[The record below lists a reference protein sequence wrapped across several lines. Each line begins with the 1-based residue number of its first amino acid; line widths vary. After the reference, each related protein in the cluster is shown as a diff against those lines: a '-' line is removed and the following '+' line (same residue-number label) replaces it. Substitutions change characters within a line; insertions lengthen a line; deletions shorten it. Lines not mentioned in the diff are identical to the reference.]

1 MREMVTVV
9 EYKHIL
15 GCLFDDDGNTIP
27 LQEEL
32 AIFDQCVK
40 SIQQRYPL
48 FRMRLIVCGLKM
60 FGKEHIQSQLDAIIA
75 ADSTTKLIA
84 GFDMVNEEDYN
95 PPIDEFLEQIMECKM
110 KLGDRFQLFLHAG
123 ESYQRSNT
131 ELYDAILL
139 GCKRIGHGFQLI
151 MHPDLIEVV
160 KRENICLECCPAS
173 NKVLGYQYDLRTH
186 PTRSLLA

>member
-1 MREMVTVV
+1 
-9 EYKHIL
+9 
-15 GCLFDDDGNTIP
+15 
-27 LQEEL
+27 
-32 AIFDQCVK
+32 
-40 SIQQRYPL
+40 
-48 FRMRLIVCGLKM
+48 MRLIICGLKM
-60 FGKEHIQSQLDAIIA
+60 FGKDHIQSQLDAIIA
-75 ADSTTKLIA
+75 ADQTTKLIA

-95 PPIDEFLEQIMECKM
+95 PPIDEFLDQIMECKM

-186 PTRSLLA
+186 PTRALLA